1 MNHSRSEP
9 AENRIPVVLATA
21 NPDKVRELRPMME
34 SASPLFSVRSL
45 ADLAI
50 TADVEETES
59 TLEGNA
65 FLKADAI
72 YRLVGKRY
80 PFVIVLADDTG
91 LEVSAIG
98 REPGVFSARFAPV
111 PEGAKP
117 SYDDNVRH
125 LLMRMEGMND
135 RSATFRTVIAMKG
148 RIPSGRSIHEF
159 RHSAEGVVEGSITT
173 EPKGMLGFGY
183 DPVFYVHGA
192 GKTYAE
198 MTTAE
203 KNTISHR
210 ALALRNASAMLA
222 GIMANH
228 YSPEI

>member
-1 MNHSRSEP
+1 MSSTRHTP
-9 AENRIPVVLATA
+9 PENRIPVVLATG
-21 NPDKVRELRPMME
+21 NPDKVRELRPMMKW
-34 SASPLFSVRSL
+34 ASPLFSVRSL

-50 TADVEETES
+50 TADVEETEN

-65 FLKADAI
+65 LLKADAI
-72 YRLVGKRY
+72 FRLVGKRY
-80 PFVIVLADDTG
+80 PYVIVLADDTG
-91 LEVSAIG
+91 LEVEALCG
-98 REPGVFSARFAPV
+98 EPGVFSARFAPV

-125 LLMRMEGMND
+125 LLLRMEGMND
-135 RSATFRTVIAMKG
+135 RTATFRTVIAMKG
-148 RIPSGRSIHEF
+148 RIPSGTSMHEF
-159 RHSAEGVVEGSITT
+159 RCSAEGAVQGSITFET
-173 EPKGMLGFGY
+173 KGMLGFGY
-183 DPVFYVHGA
+183 DPVFHVHAA

-210 ALALRNASAMLA
+210 ALALRNASTMLA

-228 YSPEI
+228 YSPET

>member
-1 MNHSRSEP
+1 MNYSRSEP
-9 AENRIPVVLATA
+9 AENLIPVVLATG

-50 TADVEETES
+50 TAEVEETEN

-65 FLKADAI
+65 LLKADAI
-72 YRLVGKRY
+72 FRLVGKLY
-80 PFVIVLADDTG
+80 PYVIVLADDTG
-91 LEVSAIG
+91 LEVEALCG
-98 REPGVFSARFAPV
+98 EPGVFSARFAPV
-111 PEGAKP
+111 PEGTKP

-125 LLMRMEGMND
+125 LLLRMEGMND
-135 RSATFRTVIAMKG
+135 RTATFRTVIAVKG
-148 RIPSGRSIHEF
+148 RIPSGKSIHEF
-159 RHSAEGVVEGSITT
+159 RSIAEGAVRGSITLET
-173 EPKGMLGFGY
+173 KGSHGFGY
-183 DPVFYVHGA
+183 DPVFHVQGA

-228 YSPEI
+228 YSPET